1 MLHLDLTLDTPAD
14 NLALDEALLLE
25 AEAAGEPHEVLRL
38 WEPLQ
43 FAVVVGSSSR
53 VAAEVAPDACRVRGI
68 EVLRRTSG
76 GAAVVI
82 GPGCLM
88 YSLVLSRQLRPEQR
102 AIDGAHCFVLEAIA
116 GAIGR
121 LVPGVVRRGTSDLAI
136 GDRKFSGNSLRMKR
150 EHLLYHGTLL
160 YNFPLDLIAACLA
173 APPRQPAYRQGRAH
187 GDFVTNLPLDAGS
200 LRSALIAAF
209 DAHEDRTDWPRELT
223 TQLAAEKFAS
233 NSWTDR
239 L

>member
-1 MLHLDLTLDTPAD
+1 MLLLDLTLDTPAE
-14 NLALDEALLLE
+14 NLALDEALLQA
-25 AEAAGEPHEVLRL
+25 AEAAGQPQEVLRL
-38 WEPLQ
+38 WESPQ

-53 VAAEVAPDACRVRGI
+53 VATEVALDACRSRGI
-68 EVLRRTSG
+68 HVLRRTSG
-76 GAAVVI
+76 GAAVII

-102 AIDGAHCFVLEAIA
+102 AIDRAHHFALDAIV

-121 LVPGVVRRGTSDLAI
+121 LVPGVARRGTSDLVI
-136 GDRKFSGNSLRMKR
+136 SDRKFSGNSLRMKR

-173 APPRQPAYRQGRAH
+173 TPPRQPAYRHGRAH
-187 GDFVTNLPLDAGS
+187 GEFVTNLPLDAGS

-209 DAHEDRTDWPRELT
+209 DAHEDQSDWPRDLT

-233 NSWTDR
+233 ASWTDR

>member
-1 MLHLDLTLDTPAD
+1 MQLLDLTLDTPAE
-14 NLALDEALLLE
+14 NLALDEALLLA
-25 AEAAGEPHEVLRL
+25 AEAAGQPQEVLRL
-38 WEPLQ
+38 WEPRQ
-43 FAVVVGSSSR
+43 FSVVIGSSSR
-53 VAAEVAPDACRVRGI
+53 IANEVALEACRARGI
-68 EVLRRTSG
+68 EVMRRTSG
-76 GAAVVI
+76 GAAVAI

-102 AIDGAHCFVLEAIA
+102 AIDPAHRFALDAIV

-160 YNFPLDLIAACLA
+160 YDFPLDVFAACLA
-173 APPRQPAYRQGRAH
+173 TPPRQPAYRHGRAH
-187 GDFVTNLPLDAGS
+187 NDFVTNLPIDAGS

-209 DAHEDRTDWPRELT
+209 DAHEDQSDWPRKHT
-223 TQLAAEKFAS
+223 IQLATEKYAIDA
-233 NSWTDR
+233 WTHR
-239 L
+239 F

>member
-1 MLHLDLTLDTPAD
+1 MQLLDLTLDTPAE
-14 NLALDEALLLE
+14 NLALDEALLLLE

-88 YSLVLSRQLRPEQR
+88 YSLILSRKLRPEQR
-102 AIDGAHCFVLEAIA
+102 AIDGAHCFVLE
-116 GAIGR
+116 
-121 LVPGVVRRGTSDLAI
+121 
-136 GDRKFSGNSLRMKR
+136 
-150 EHLLYHGTLL
+150 
-160 YNFPLDLIAACLA
+160 
-173 APPRQPAYRQGRAH
+173 
-187 GDFVTNLPLDAGS
+187 
-200 LRSALIAAF
+200 
-209 DAHEDRTDWPRELT
+209 
-223 TQLAAEKFAS
+223 
-233 NSWTDR
+233 
-239 L
+239 